1 MVNLLTAKESQG
13 MSTLLKLEK
22 ITYAVHQK
30 TILSIPS
37 FSIMEDEIVGI
48 MGPNGAGKSTLL
60 KLLSLLD
67 TPSEG
72 ELYFKDTAHS
82 TQNIPIEMRRK
93 FAIALQQS
101 LLLNTTVYQNV
112 ALGLKIR
119 KQPKKVIKEKV
130 EHWLEKFNIS
140 HLAKKH
146 AFHLSGGEAQ
156 RVNLARAMVLEP
168 EVLFLDEPFSAL
180 DFPTKVQLLK
190 ELKEILKATH
200 TTTVF
205 VSHDLLE
212 IKYLTDRLAIL
223 IDGEI
228 KQLGPTQEVI
238 DNPNDSTAPFIQEWS
253 AFIK

>member
-1 MVNLLTAKESQG
+1 MN
-13 MSTLLKLEK
+13 TLLKLQDV
-22 ITYAVHQK
+22 TYEVNSRK
-30 TILSIPS
+30 ILSIPELL
-37 FSIMEDEIVGI
+37 IQEGEIIGI

-67 TPSEG
+67 SPTKGS
-72 ELYFKDTAHS
+72 LYFKEENLTAQS
-82 TQNIPIEMRRK
+82 ITVETRRK

-112 ALGLKIR
+112 ALGLKLR
-119 KQPKKVIKEKV
+119 RVPKKEIKEKV
-130 EHWLEKFNIS
+130 DYWLEKFNIA
-140 HLAKKH
+140 HLYKKH
-146 AFHLSGGEAQ
+146 AHHLSGGEAQ
-156 RVNLARAMVLEP
+156 RVNLARAMVLNP

-190 ELKEILKATH
+190 ELKDILKSTK

-223 IDGEI
+223 MNGEI
-228 KQLGPTQEVI
+228 RQLGQTTEVV
-238 DNPNDSTAPFIQEWS
+238 NKPNEMTEPFIQEWN

>member
-1 MVNLLTAKESQG
+1 
-13 MSTLLKLEK
+13 MSTLLKLENM
-22 ITYAVHQK
+22 TYAVQDR
-30 TILSIPS
+30 TILQIPS
-37 FSIMEDEIVGI
+37 LSIEQGEIIGI

-67 TPSEG
+67 SPSDG
-72 ELYFKDTAHS
+72 SLFFKNTKLSAHKVSIELK
-82 TQNIPIEMRRK
+82 RK

-101 LLLNTTVYQNV
+101 LLLNTSVYQNV

-119 KQPKKVIKEKV
+119 KLPKREINEKV
-130 EHWLEKFNIS
+130 EYWLNKFNIA

-146 AFHLSGGEAQ
+146 AYHLSGGEAQ
-156 RVNLARAMVLEP
+156 RVNLARAMVIGP

-190 ELKEILKATH
+190 ELKEILKATE

-223 IDGEI
+223 MDGEI
-228 KQLGPTQEVI
+228 KQLGNTLDVI
-238 DNPNDSTAPFIQEWS
+238 EHPNEITASFIQEWKE
-253 AFIK
+253 FIL

>member
-1 MVNLLTAKESQG
+1 
-13 MSTLLKLEK
+13 MSTLLKLENVQ
-22 ITYAVHQK
+22 YNVQNR
-30 TILSIPS
+30 TILSVP
-37 FSIMEDEIVGI
+37 FLSIKQGEILGI

-67 TPSEG
+67 SPSEG
-72 ELYFKDTAHS
+72 SLYFKDSKISAH
-82 TQNIPIEMRRK
+82 NIPVEMRRK

-101 LLLNTTVYQNV
+101 LLLNTTVFQNV
-112 ALGLKIR
+112 ALGLKLR
-119 KQPKKVIKEKV
+119 KLPKKEIKDNV
-130 EHWLEKFNIS
+130 EYWLEKFNIP

-156 RVNLARAMVLEP
+156 RVNLARAMILNP

-180 DFPTKVQLLK
+180 DFPTKIELLK
-190 ELKEILKATH
+190 ELKEILKTTK

-223 IDGEI
+223 MNGEI
-228 KQLGPTQEVI
+228 RQLGQTTEVI
-238 DNPNDSTAPFIQEWS
+238 NYPNKITEPFIQEWN

>member
-1 MVNLLTAKESQG
+1 
-13 MSTLLKLEK
+13 MSTLLKLENM
-22 ITYAVHQK
+22 IYAVQDR
-30 TILSIPS
+30 TILEVPS
-37 FSIMEDEIVGI
+37 FSIEQGEIIGI

-67 TPSEG
+67 SPSEG
-72 ELYFKDTAHS
+72 SLFFKNTRLSAQKV
-82 TQNIPIEMRRK
+82 TIEMKRK

-101 LLLNTTVYQNV
+101 LLLNTSVYQNV

-119 KQPKKVIKEKV
+119 KLPKQEINEKV
-130 EHWLEKFNIS
+130 EYWLDKFNIA

-146 AFHLSGGEAQ
+146 AYHLSGGEAQ

-180 DFPTKVQLLK
+180 DFPTKVQLLR
-190 ELKEILKATH
+190 ELKEILKATE

-223 IDGEI
+223 MDGEI
-228 KQLGPTQEVI
+228 KQLGNTLDVI
-238 DNPNDSTAPFIQEWS
+238 ENPNTFTSPFIQEWKE
-253 AFIK
+253 FIH

>member
-1 MVNLLTAKESQG
+1 MK
-13 MSTLLKLEK
+13 TLLKVDN
-22 ITYAVHQK
+22 ITYAVRDK
-30 TILSIPS
+30 TLLSIPS

-60 KLLSLLD
+60 KLLSLLASPTSGHIYFDD
-67 TPSEG
+67 TDLSSQ
-72 ELYFKDTAHS
+72 TVS
-82 TQNIPIEMRRK
+82 IEMRRK

-119 KQPKKVIKEKV
+119 KLPKKVMKEKV
-130 EHWLEKFNIS
+130 EFWLEKFNIS
-140 HLAKKH
+140 HLARKH

-223 IDGEI
+223 MNGEI
-228 KQLGPTQEVI
+228 KQLGLTQEVI
-238 DNPNDSTAPFIQEWS
+238 ENPNPQTAPFIQEWS
-253 AFIK
+253 TFIK

>member
-1 MVNLLTAKESQG
+1 
-13 MSTLLKLEK
+13 MSTLLKLENM
-22 ITYAVHQK
+22 TYAVQDR
-30 TILSIPS
+30 TILKVPSLSI
-37 FSIMEDEIVGI
+37 EQGEIIGI

-67 TPSEG
+67 SPSDG
-72 ELYFKDTAHS
+72 SLFFKDTKLSAH
-82 TQNIPIEMRRK
+82 TVTIEMKRQ

-101 LLLNTTVYQNV
+101 LLLNTSVYQNV

-119 KQPKKVIKEKV
+119 KLPKPKINEKV
-130 EHWLEKFNIS
+130 EYWLDKFNIA
-140 HLAKKH
+140 HLTKTPAY
-146 AFHLSGGEAQ
+146 HLSGGEAQ

-190 ELKEILKATH
+190 ELKEILKATE

-212 IKYLTDRLAIL
+212 IKYITDRLAIL
-223 IDGEI
+223 MNGEI
-228 KQLGPTQEVI
+228 KQLGNTLDVI
-238 DNPNDSTAPFIQEWS
+238 AHPNETTAPFIQEWKE
-253 AFIK
+253 FIL